1 MKWTSW
7 RTAGFR
13 SAILATATLAL
24 MIVAAAPSE
33 ADAAE
38 SLRIGY
44 VDVSRAAARSRSIAA
59 TVRAAEDQLKVK
71 QEELELQV
79 RDYRRAQEDLIGRRS
94 VLSEDVIR
102 AEERKVEQMRDQIE
116 LLRLDI
122 DKRLRK
128 TESEVMGPAVDRILK
143 AVNDVARAQGFHLI
157 LRSDV
162 VIYGVDTLDITP
174 LVIQELD
181 RGMAPAQDSGR
192 AN

>member
-1 MKWTSW
+1 MRQSAT
-7 RTAGFR
+7 RPAGIR
-13 SAILATATLAL
+13 SAMLL
-24 MIVAAAPSE
+24 VAAIALIFGAAPAPRAE
-33 ADAAE
+33 AAE
-38 SLRIGY
+38 ALRIGY

-79 RDYRRAQEDLIGRRS
+79 RDYRRAQEDLISRRS
-94 VLSEDVIR
+94 VLSDEVIR
-102 AEERKVEQMRDQIE
+102 TEERKVEQMRDQIE

-181 RGMAPAQDSGR
+181 RGMAAAPAQ
-192 AN
+192 

>member
-1 MKWTSW
+1 MKLTAV
-7 RTAGFR
+7 TAGCR
-13 SAILATATLAL
+13 GAMLLMMAIAF
-24 MIVAAAPSE
+24 VFFAASPE
-33 ADAAE
+33 AGAAE
-38 SLRIGY
+38 PLRIGY

-79 RDYRRAQEDLIGRRS
+79 RDYRRAQEELIARRS
-94 VLSEDVIR
+94 VLSEDVVR
-102 AEERKVEQMRDQIE
+102 EEERKVEQMRDKIE

-143 AVNDVARAQGFHLI
+143 AVNDVAKSHGFDMI

-162 VIYGVDTLDITP
+162 VIYGTDTLDITP

-181 RGMAPAQDSGR
+181 RGMAGDARS
-192 AN
+192 N